1 MRGENISKKSP
12 ILYEKFL
19 RSLVR
24 KIILE
29 DAHKWSVA
37 SDSLLML
44 DKEGME
50 KEDRENVSKFLKS
63 MGMIL

>member
-1 MRGENISKKSP
+1 MRGENTSKKSP
-12 ILYEKFL
+12 ILREAFL
-19 RSLVR
+19 RNLIR
-24 KIILE
+24 RIILE
-29 DAHKWSVA
+29 DAHRWSVA
-37 SDSLLML
+37 NDSLLML